1 MTRLD
6 VVGIFGFGGTMSGLL
21 VFLMGLPHPNWIAL
35 VLSAGAGSFLAWWE
49 LRASHPF
56 FDVRLMTTNLA
67 LARTYLRTAL
77 VFLCVYTVLYGL
89 TQWLQAGRG
98 ISAQETGLLLL
109 PMSAISALLI
119 WPLSKRNLVRTPLI
133 VAAVAC
139 LAGSV
144 GVLALTGSTP
154 LIFFVLITLIFGITL
169 GTTISANQTA
179 LYSQVTARQIG
190 TASGLFRTFGYI
202 GSIASSAIISIAFH
216 TNVSDHH
223 LHSIAVI
230 MIVVSALG
238 LLLVLADRGLMSRP
252 KVQLR
257 DKPPTNPRF
266 SKVNT
271 DDTPANPDSFSEP
284 SRTSHNPPAAT

>member
-154 LIFFVLITLIFGITL
+154 LIFFVLITLIFGI
-169 GTTISANQTA
+169 
-179 LYSQVTARQIG
+179 G